1 MYIFFE
7 ILASLDGLIYLLAP
21 SGDIILRVWS
31 FNCEFLGV
39 LYLVDLGFGF
49 S

>member
-1 MYIFFE
+1 MYILFQ

-21 SGDIILRVWS
+21 SADIILRVWS

-39 LYLVDLGFGF
+39 LYLVDLCFGF